1 MITFMFGVLIGIM
14 LCDYVI
20 LRINTMFGQRVVK
33 AADELNCYALDK
45 FKLYYEDIRSK
56 RTK

>member
-1 MITFMFGVLIGIM
+1 MFGVLIGIM